1 MNKESIKKKKENI
14 QQNCGN
20 CIYSKV
26 CSCKDTYVRAVS
38 RVIYEAQEDSFLI
51 EVLCKCKYYNEQMG
65 YQPKFDGTFGY
76 QPVHKSTTLTTPP
89 MTGSKVVEPKLRK
102 LNDNVI
108 ALYEDLQNY
117 IQEKKAEAY
126 KEFAKRLEN
135 KIKTECNPYGKPT
148 YDYDTSISIL
158 HYIDKLI
165 EEMITDKE

>member
-1 MNKESIKKKKENI
+1 MNKESIKKIKENI

-51 EVLCKCKYYNEQMG
+51 EVLCKCKYYNEQIG
-65 YQPKFDGTFGY
+65 YQPKSDRTFGY
-76 QPVHKSTTLTTPP
+76 QPVHKSTTLTTTPT
-89 MTGSKVVEPKLRK
+89 TGSNVVEPKSRMV
-102 LNDNVI
+102 NGNAI
-108 ALYEDLQNY
+108 TSYEDLRNY
-117 IQEKKAEAY
+117 IQEEKSEAIKKFAE
-126 KEFAKRLEN
+126 RLKN

-148 YDYDTSISIL
+148 FDYDTSISIM
-158 HYIDKLI
+158 HYINKLV

>member
-1 MNKESIKKKKENI
+1 MNKESIKKIKENI

-20 CIYSKV
+20 CIYGKI
-26 CSCKDTYVRAVS
+26 CFYKDTYDRAVS
-38 RVIYEAQEDSFLI
+38 RVIHEAQADSFLI
-51 EVLCKCKYYNEQMG
+51 EVLCKCKYYNEPMG

-76 QPVHKSTTLTTPP
+76 QPVHKSTTLTTLPT
-89 MTGSKVVEPKLRK
+89 TGSKVVEPKLRK

-117 IQEKKAEAY
+117 IQEEKSEAIKK
-126 KEFAKRLEN
+126 FAKRLEN

-158 HYIDKLI
+158 HYIDKLV